1 MAGPSTA
8 EAVARLP
15 ATTAAEDVRPRLAQ
29 ASSDPLDLDAL
40 VRLRLAVS
48 RLGRRIRQRGGS
60 GVTPSQL
67 SVLFSVARLQPVSL
81 GELAAVEDVQPPS
94 ITRCVATLEAAG
106 LVAREGS
113 RSDRRVSRVH
123 LTDAGA
129 AFLAEVRSSRDAWF
143 VGLAARLDPSDLSH
157 LIDALPALERLVD
170 LSSDATRPDDP
181 SADATP
187 ACPADPRPA
196 DPRSADRRPAD
207 PDRTGATPDGLAL
220 PREAATTQAATTQA
234 ASGPKASDPPADDS
248 PADDSTTTLRR
259 QGG

>member
-1 MAGPSTA
+1 VAGPSTA

-15 ATTAAEDVRPRLAQ
+15 ATTAAEDVRARLVQ
-29 ASSDPLDLDAL
+29 PSSDPIDLDAL

-143 VGLAARLDPSDLSH
+143 VGLAARLDPSELSH

-181 SADATP
+181 STGRP
-187 ACPADPRPA
+187 PADPG
-196 DPRSADRRPAD
+196 
-207 PDRTGATPDGLAL
+207 RTGAAPDGHAP
-220 PREAATTQAATTQA
+220 PRESPTTAGSTTEGSTTEGGTTEGGTTEGG
-234 ASGPKASDPPADDS
+234 SGPEASDPPADDS
-248 PADDSTTTLRR
+248 TAALRR